1 MGKARSRVRKDSQE
15 KEFAKKAEW
24 YHTALAALSDEVRD
38 HGDEISDQEKS
49 LYVQLAGFVGEVCGR
64 ALFYA
69 GLSQNDK
76 DAIDISFGAFDIF
89 FAYAFNR
96 DKNIR
101 LSDSNI
107 SSMATLA
114 NIIYQPVAARNFCQR
129 LEVARTNRLEAMSC
143 IFDLAAS
150 DWAFNRDYGGK
161 REHRDF
167 CDYCEARKIAAE
179 ALPHIE
185 EILLPKIKARQLA
198 SALESFSTAPQVPND
213 KGHSLQVLAERLR
226 EFADIDENPEDIENW
241 AAILADVSEGYAC
254 AKMEATALV
263 AKDILSVE
271 SVAHAFGVSV
281 KEINDLAKSRGM
293 KQYLA
298 CVCGVEQ

>member
-1 MGKARSRVRKDSQE
+1 MGKVKSRIRIDSQE
-15 KEFAKKAEW
+15 KEFAKKANW
-24 YHTALAALSDEVRD
+24 FHAALAALSDEVRD

-76 DAIDISFGAFDIF
+76 DAIDISFGALDIF

-96 DKNIR
+96 KQNII

-107 SSMATLA
+107 SSMETLA
-114 NIIYQPVAARNFCQR
+114 NIIYQPVAARKFCQR
-129 LEVARTNRLEAMSC
+129 LKRAKTNRLEAMSC

-161 REHRDF
+161 REQRDF
-167 CDYCEARKIAAE
+167 CDYCEARNIAAE

-198 SALESFSTAPQVPND
+198 SSLEAFSTSPQVPNEN
-213 KGHSLQVLAERLR
+213 GYSLQMLAERLR
-226 EFADIDENPEDIENW
+226 EFADITDSPEDIENW
-241 AAILADVSEGYAC
+241 AEILADISEGYAC

-281 KEINDLAKSRGM
+281 KEINTLAKSRGM

-298 CVCGVEQ
+298 CVCGAE

>member
-1 MGKARSRVRKDSQE
+1 MGKARNKVRKNSEE
-15 KEFAKKAEW
+15 KAFAKKSEW
-24 YHTALAALSDEVRD
+24 FHTALAALSDEVRD
-38 HGDEISDQEKS
+38 HGDEISAQEKA
-49 LYVQLAGFVGEVCGR
+49 LYTQIAGFVGEVCGR

-76 DAIDISFGAFDIF
+76 DAIDVSFGAFDIF

-96 DKNIR
+96 DKNMR

-150 DWAFNRDYGGK
+150 DWAFNREYGGK
-161 REHRDF
+161 RECRNF
-167 CDYCEARKIAAE
+167 CDYCEAKKIATDV
-179 ALPHIE
+179 LPHIE

-213 KGHSLQVLAERLR
+213 KGKSLQTLAERLR
-226 EFADIDENPEDIENW
+226 EFADIDDDPEDIENW
-241 AAILADVSEGYAC
+241 NEILADISEGYAC
-254 AKMEATALV
+254 AKMETTALV
-263 AKDILSVE
+263 AKDILPAE
-271 SVAHAFGVSV
+271 NIAHAFGDSV
-281 KEINDLAKSRGM
+281 EEINALANCRGM
-293 KQYLA
+293 KQYLS
-298 CVCGVEQ
+298 CIWNKD